1 MTMTQ
6 SDKLVYGVEYEG
18 TIHFD
23 FELRLPMVADNIA
36 ALEEVGAQSNLRV
49 NTAMYARCIT
59 KLGTIPQGEITYA
72 LLSNNLV
79 DDDYDVL
86 HAAVAELKKK
96 RQALSQPSPTTDSPS
111 LSSDRTASPS
121 SVSPA

>member
-1 MTMTQ
+1 MTQ

-23 FELRLPMVADNIA
+23 FELRIPMVADNIA
-36 ALEEVGAQSNLRV
+36 ALEEVGPQSNLKV

-59 KLGTIPQGEITYA
+59 KLGAIPLETITYEF
-72 LLSNNLV
+72 LSKNLV

-86 HAAVAELKKK
+86 HNAIGELKKK
-96 RQALSQPSPTTDSPS
+96 RQALSQPSPTTDSP
-111 LSSDRTASPS
+111 LSSSASTASPS
-121 SVSPA
+121 NALPA

>member
-1 MTMTQ
+1 MMTQ

-18 TIHFD
+18 TIHCD
-23 FELRLPMVADNIA
+23 FELRIPMVADNIA
-36 ALEEVGAQSNLRV
+36 ALEEVGPQSNLRV

-59 KLGTIPQGEITYA
+59 KLGTIPLDSITYEF
-72 LLSNNLV
+72 LSKNLV

-86 HAAVAELKKK
+86 HNAVDELKKK
-96 RQALSQPSPTTDSPS
+96 RQALNPPSPTTALPS
-111 LSSDRTASPS
+111 SSSDSTASPS